1 MGKTGMNVVL
11 FGMGVIVAAS
21 LFLKSARPV
30 MYLVILFGGAIMAVG
45 AVMMSWSWSQRK
57 KKDI

>member
-1 MGKTGMNVVL
+1 MGKTGMNVAL

-21 LFLKSARPV
+21 LLLKSTRPV
-30 MYLVILFGGAIMAVG
+30 MYLVILIGGAIIAVG
-45 AVMMSWSWSQRK
+45 VVMMTWSWSQRK

>member
-21 LFLKSARPV
+21 LFLKSTRPV
-30 MYLVILFGGAIMAVG
+30 MYLVILIGGAIMAVG
-45 AVMMSWSWSQRK
+45 AVMMTRSWSQRK